1 MLFNEYVSV
10 LNSDIKTIKGIG
22 AKKSEYFNNLGIYTV
37 WDLIYFFPRNYEDR
51 TIFCKIKDLSDDMTC
66 AISAYTQ
73 SSVVEK
79 RLNSKISL
87 YILRVDDGTGVLNV
101 KWFSSPFNKLVIK
114 RGERYSFYGTVS
126 SNRSNMEMTLK
137 DMEPFGLNENI
148 GNIIPVYSLTK
159 GLKQKEFRKFA
170 NIALELLDDIPE
182 TLPQKI
188 IDKFN
193 LMPLWDA
200 ICAMHHPK
208 DKEDFLRAKY
218 RLAFEEL
225 FILSIAMKR
234 IRMVNSMKTS
244 VSITK
249 FCSAR
254 EFAEKLPFALTNDQK
269 QAINDICSDFKK
281 NVSMNRLIQGDV
293 GSGKTVVAGCAA
305 SVVVNNGYQVAVMAP
320 TEILANQHYDTFC
333 KFFKDTEIKVGLLTS
348 SSKNKKEFLEQ
359 IKDGYWDIVIGTHA
373 LIQDNVE
380 FKNLGLCITDEQHR
394 FGVKQRAKLSD
405 GCTHPHVLVMS
416 ATPIPRTLSLV
427 VYGDLD
433 ISVIKSLP
441 SGRQSVDTFWVNQSM
456 RERVNRFID
465 KDLTEGYQCF
475 VVCPLIETS
484 ENLDVNSGE
493 EVYKNLLKRF
503 PEYNIAFLHG
513 KMKTEQKDEI
523 MADFREKK
531 YHILVSTTVIEVGI
545 DIPNA
550 NLIIIENAERFGLSQ
565 LHQLR
570 GRVGRGTAKS
580 YCVLISDAKGDEA
593 KERMKIMCTTSDG
606 FEIANFDLKLR
617 GSGEFFGTRQ
627 HGMPEL
633 KVANLFSDAPIIS
646 DAKRACDLV
655 LSQDGNLESDSNLW
669 LKRRIE
675 RMFEGFEC
683 PNIWN

>member
-1 MLFNEYVSV
+1 MLFDEYVSI
-10 LNSDIKTIKGIG
+10 LNSDIKKIKGIG
-22 AKKSEYFNNLGIYTV
+22 TKKAEYFNNLGIYTV
-37 WDLIYFFPRNYEDR
+37 WDMIYFFPRNYDDR
-51 TIFCKIKDLSDDMTC
+51 TRFCNIKDLSDNMTC
-66 AISAYTQ
+66 AVCAFTQ

-101 KWFSSPFNKLVIK
+101 KWFSSPFNKISLK
-114 RGERYSFYGTVS
+114 RGERYSFYGTIS
-126 SNRSNMEMTLK
+126 SNRSNREMTLK
-137 DMEPFGLNENI
+137 EMEPFGLNENI
-148 GNIIPVYSLTK
+148 GKIIPVYSLTK
-159 GLKQKEFRKFA
+159 GLKQREFRKFV
-170 NIALELLDDIPE
+170 NSALELLDDIPE
-182 TLPQKI
+182 TLPRKI
-188 IDKFN
+188 IDKFK
-193 LMPLWDA
+193 LMPLWES
-200 ICAMHHPK
+200 ICTMHHPK
-208 DKEDFLRAKY
+208 DKGAFLRAKY

-249 FCSAR
+249 FDAAR
-254 EFAEKLPFALTNDQK
+254 EFADKLPFQLTEDQK
-269 QAINDICSDFKK
+269 QAINDICRDFKR

-293 GSGKTVVAGCAA
+293 GSGKTAVSACAA
-305 SVVVNNGYQVAVMAP
+305 FVVVSNGYQAAVMAP
-320 TEILANQHYDTFC
+320 TEILANQHYNTFC
-333 KFFKDTEIKVGLLTS
+333 EFFKDTNIRIGLLTS
-348 SSKNKKEFLEQ
+348 STKNKKEFLGQ
-359 IKDGYWDIVIGTHA
+359 IIDGYWDIVIGTHA
-373 LIQDNVE
+373 LIQDGVE

-394 FGVKQRAKLSD
+394 FGVNQRAKLSD
-405 GCTHPHVLVMS
+405 DCTHPHVLVMS

-441 SGRQSVDTFWVNQSM
+441 SGRQAVDTFWVNQSM
-456 RERVNRFID
+456 RERINGFIE
-465 KDLTEGYQCF
+465 KQLMEGHQCF
-475 VVCPLIETS
+475 VVCPLIEAS
-484 ENLDVNSGE
+484 ENLDVTSGE
-493 EVYKNLLKRF
+493 EIHENLLKRF
-503 PEYNIAFLHG
+503 PKYSIAFLHG
-513 KMKTEQKDEI
+513 KMSPDQKDEI

-531 YHILVSTTVIEVGI
+531 HHILVSTTVIEVGI

-550 NLIIIENAERFGLSQ
+550 NLIIIENAEMFGLSQ

-633 KVANLFSDAPIIS
+633 KVANLFSDAPIIN
-646 DAKRACDLV
+646 DAKKACDFV
-655 LSQDGNLESDSNLW
+655 LSEDENLETDSNLW

-675 RMFEGFEC
+675 KMFDGFEC